1 MTRECG
7 TCTACCEGWL
17 ESARMAMAP
26 GHPCQHLCANR
37 CSIYPDR
44 PENPC
49 RNFDCGWKLRGS
61 PWPDDMRP
69 DQCGAIVILGQD
81 WQRWSA
87 VRAVPV
93 GWVIPEATLRRIK
106 AFTVSQKMVL
116 IYHEH
121 EHANG
126 KLQRTHQVG
135 FGPPE
140 FMAAFRQAML
150 HGGAEEMQ

>member
-1 MTRECG
+1 
-7 TCTACCEGWL
+7 
-17 ESARMAMAP
+17 
-26 GHPCQHLCANR
+26 
-37 CSIYPDR
+37 
-44 PENPC
+44 
-49 RNFDCGWKLRGS
+49 
-61 PWPDDMRP
+61 MRP
-69 DQCGAIVILGQD
+69 DQCGAIVILGQN

-121 EHANG
+121 DQANG

-150 HGGAEEMQ
+150 QGGAEEMQ